1 MTSTLVHRIY
11 IIPLVA
17 ALYATFMGVALLL
30 NPMVEGVSP
39 ADEILW
45 GWSGYGELPPG
56 VVRDK

>member
-1 MTSTLVHRIY
+1 
-11 IIPLVA
+11 VA